1 MKKTQR
7 REEWCEVNKKKI
19 LYIVFGAIVFLLLLV
34 FFNNRFNDIN
44 YMYFIVSIL
53 VYSVVLFLRSFK
65 LNKIMKVYT
74 NINFKETVSLTASSQ
89 LMGAFIPGRA
99 GEILISAYLKLKYT
113 VDISKILP
121 ILFLDK
127 IIELLCVLLYSLCA
141 VFVISEGLLS
151 FLNDSFTGIKDNYL
165 LISIVMIFVLFSLL
179 IVYKILGPKLK
190 KVLLNIKQSL
200 LIPIK
205 NPKLGI
211 IIILTSLLTI
221 ITEYFYLYFIFHAFN
236 IEITIAKV
244 ILVHSLGMIVGVL
257 SMIPGGQGS
266 TEVTMLA
273 VLHFWGYTTLSVI
286 TPILASKFL
295 TYFILAMYALPLLPY
310 SVSVLKQRKH
320 SVRKKVNNE

>member
-1 MKKTQR
+1 MNRKR
-7 REEWCEVNKKKI
+7 L
-19 LYIVFGAIVFLLLLV
+19 LYVVLGTVVSLILLV
-34 FFNNRFNDIN
+34 YVENNFSNVN
-44 YMYFIVSIL
+44 YYYFIIGIL
-53 VYSVVLFLRSFK
+53 VYSLVLLLRSFK
-65 LNKIMKVYT
+65 LNKIMRVYT
-74 NINFKETVSLTASSQ
+74 NISFKETVSLTASSQ

-99 GEILISAYLKLKYT
+99 GEILVSAYLKLKYT
-113 VDISKILP
+113 VDISKVLP

-127 IIELLCVLLYSLCA
+127 IIELLCVLLYSIFA

-151 FLNDSFTGIKDNYL
+151 FLNDSIKGIRDNYL
-165 LISIVMIFVLFSLL
+165 LISIVIVFVFLLLL
-179 IVYKILGPKLK
+179 IMYKILGPKLK
-190 KVLLNIKQSL
+190 NVLSNIKQSL

-211 IIILTSLLTI
+211 IIIATSLLTI
-221 ITEYFYLYFIFHAFN
+221 ISEYFYLYFIFHAFN

-273 VLHFWGYTTLSVI
+273 VLHFWGYTTLTVI

-295 TYFILAMYALPLLPY
+295 TYFILALYGLPLLPY
-310 SVSVLKQRKH
+310 SVSVLKE
-320 SVRKKVNNE
+320 RKKRSRKKMSNE

>member
-1 MKKTQR
+1 MR
-7 REEWCEVNKKKI
+7 
-19 LYIVFGAIVFLLLLV
+19 
-34 FFNNRFNDIN
+34 
-44 YMYFIVSIL
+44 
-53 VYSVVLFLRSFK
+53 
-65 LNKIMKVYT
+65 VYT
-74 NINFKETVSLTASSQ
+74 NISFKETVSLTASSQ

-99 GEILISAYLKLKYT
+99 GEILVSAYLKLKYT
-113 VDISKILP
+113 VDISKVLP

-127 IIELLCVLLYSLCA
+127 IIELLCVLLYSIFA

-151 FLNDSFTGIKDNYL
+151 FLNDSIKGIRDNYL
-165 LISIVMIFVLFSLL
+165 LISIVIVFVFLLLL
-179 IVYKILGPKLK
+179 IMYKILGPKLK
-190 KVLLNIKQSL
+190 NVLSNIKQSL

-211 IIILTSLLTI
+211 IIIATSLLTI
-221 ITEYFYLYFIFHAFN
+221 ISEYFYLYFIFHAFN

-273 VLHFWGYTTLSVI
+273 VLHFWGYTTLTVI

-295 TYFILAMYALPLLPY
+295 TYFILALYGLPLLPY
-310 SVSVLKQRKH
+310 SVSVLKE
-320 SVRKKVNNE
+320 RKKRSRKKMSNE